1 MQKHDG
7 RNRMRVMIIGC
18 GRVGSVLAN
27 QLDEAGHEVV
37 VLDRNQQ
44 AFRRLS
50 EKFSGERIVGNG
62 LVEEFVRPTL
72 QEKTDLLFVITDKD
86 NINLMIAQRV
96 KQIFQVQRVV
106 AVVHDSILA
115 GLYKELGVE
124 TVCPT
129 DLVIKDLLQTIQER

>member
-1 MQKHDG
+1 
-7 RNRMRVMIIGC
+7 MRVMIIGC

-27 QLDEAGHEVV
+27 QLDGAGHEVV

-72 QEKTDLLFVITDKD
+72 EKKTDILFAMTDKD
-86 NINLMIAQRV
+86 NINLMIAQRA
-96 KQIFQVQRVV
+96 KLIFRPGEVI

-115 GLYKELGVE
+115 GLYKELGVD

-129 DLVIKDLLQTIQER
+129 DLVTKDLLQRLQIS

>member
-1 MQKHDG
+1 MK
-7 RNRMRVMIIGC
+7 VMIIGC

-27 QLDEAGHEVV
+27 RFDEAGHQVV

-72 QEKTDLLFVITDKD
+72 QEKTDILFAMTDKD
-86 NINLMIAQRV
+86 NVNLMIAQRV
-96 KQIFQVQRVV
+96 KQIFRLQTVI
-106 AVVHDSILA
+106 AVVHDSILS

-129 DLVIKDLLQTIQER
+129 DLVIKDLLQTIQVG

>member
-1 MQKHDG
+1 
-7 RNRMRVMIIGC
+7 MRVMIVGC
-18 GRVGSVLAN
+18 GRVGSMLAN
-27 QLDEAGHEVV
+27 RLDEGGHQVV

-62 LVEEFVRPTL
+62 LMEEYLRPTL
-72 QEKTDLLFVITDKD
+72 QEKADILFAMTDED
-86 NINLMIAQRV
+86 NVNLMIAQRV
-96 KQIFQVQRVV
+96 KRNFRVGRV
-106 AVVHDSILA
+106 IAIVHDSVLA

-129 DLVIKDLLQTIQER
+129 DLVIRDLFQTIQEG

>member
-1 MQKHDG
+1 MK
-7 RNRMRVMIIGC
+7 VMIIGC
-18 GRVGSVLAN
+18 GRVGSFLAN
-27 QLDEAGHEVV
+27 RLDEVGHQVAI
-37 VLDRNQQ
+37 LDRNQQ

-72 QEKTDLLFVITDKD
+72 QEKTDMLFAMTDKD
-86 NINLMIAQRV
+86 NVNLMIAQKV
-96 KQIFQVQRVV
+96 KQSFHVEKVI

-129 DLVIKDLLQTIQER
+129 DLVIKDLLEKIQEG

>member
-1 MQKHDG
+1 MK
-7 RNRMRVMIIGC
+7 VMIIGC

-27 QLDEAGHEVV
+27 RLDEAGHRVV

-62 LVEEFVRPTL
+62 LVDEFVRPTL
-72 QEKTDLLFVITDKD
+72 QEKTDVLFAMTDKD
-86 NINLMIAQRV
+86 NINLMIVQRV
-96 KQIFQVQRVV
+96 KRHFDLGRVV
-106 AVVHDSILA
+106 AVVHDSILS

-129 DLVIKDLLQTIQER
+129 DLVIKDLLRTIKES

>member
-1 MQKHDG
+1 
-7 RNRMRVMIIGC
+7 MRAMVIGC

-27 QLDEAGHEVV
+27 RLDEAGHQVV
-37 VLDRNQQ
+37 VLDRHQQ

-50 EKFSGERIVGNG
+50 EKFSGEPIVGNG

-96 KQIFQVQRVV
+96 KRNAQVGRVI

-129 DLVIKDLLQTIQER
+129 DLVIKDILQAIGGS

>member
-1 MQKHDG
+1 
-7 RNRMRVMIIGC
+7 MRVMIIGC

-27 QLDEAGHEVV
+27 RLDEQGHQVV

-50 EKFSGERIVGNG
+50 EKFSGERVVGNG

-72 QEKTDLLFVITDKD
+72 EKKTDILFAITDKD

-96 KQIFQVQRVV
+96 KLNFQLGRVI

-115 GLYKELGVE
+115 GLYKELAVE

-129 DLVIKDLLQTIQER
+129 DLVIENILETIQGS

>member
-1 MQKHDG
+1 
-7 RNRMRVMIIGC
+7 MRAMIIGC
-18 GRVGSVLAN
+18 GRVGAVLAN
-27 QLDEAGHEVV
+27 RLDKAGHEVI

-50 EKFSGERIVGNG
+50 EDFSGERIVGNG

-72 QEKTDLLFVITDKD
+72 EKKTDVLFAMTDND
-86 NINLMIAQRV
+86 NINLMIAQ
-96 KQIFQVQRVV
+96 KLKMHFQLGEVI

-115 GLYKELGVE
+115 GLYKELGVD

-129 DLVIKDLLQTIQER
+129 DLVIKELSLRLQLSSESA

>member
-1 MQKHDG
+1 
-7 RNRMRVMIIGC
+7 MRVMIVGC
-18 GRVGSVLAN
+18 GRVGAVLAN
-27 QLDEAGHEVV
+27 RLDEAGNEVV

-50 EKFSGERIVGNG
+50 DKFSGERIVGNG
-62 LVEEFVRPTL
+62 LVEDFLRPTL
-72 QEKTDLLFVITDKD
+72 EKKTDILFAMTDKD
-86 NINLMIAQRV
+86 NINLMIAQKV
-96 KQIFQVQRVV
+96 KLNFQLGKVI

-129 DLVIKDLLQTIQER
+129 DLVIKDLLQMLEIGKEGA

>member
-1 MQKHDG
+1 
-7 RNRMRVMIIGC
+7 MRVMIIGC
-18 GRVGSVLAN
+18 GRVGSALAN
-27 QLDEAGHEVV
+27 RLDEVGHQVV

-72 QEKTDLLFVITDKD
+72 QEKTNILFAMTDKD
-86 NINLMIAQRV
+86 NVNLMIAQRV
-96 KQIFQVQRVV
+96 KQIFRLQTVI
-106 AVVHDSILA
+106 AVVHDSILS

-129 DLVIKDLLQTIQER
+129 DLVIKDLLQTIQVG

>member
-1 MQKHDG
+1 MK
-7 RNRMRVMIIGC
+7 VMIIGC

-27 QLDEAGHEVV
+27 RLDEEGHQVV

-50 EKFSGERIVGNG
+50 EKFSGNRIVGNG

-72 QEKTDLLFVITDKD
+72 QEKTDIFFAVTDKD
-86 NINLMIAQRV
+86 NVNLMIAQRV
-96 KQIFQVQRVV
+96 KRHFDLGRVI

-129 DLVIKDLLQTIQER
+129 DLVMRDLLQTIKES

>member
-1 MQKHDG
+1 
-7 RNRMRVMIIGC
+7 MRVMIIGC

-27 QLDEAGHEVV
+27 RLNEQGHQVV

-50 EKFSGERIVGNG
+50 EQFSGERIVGNG
-62 LVEEFVRPTL
+62 LVDEFVRPTL
-72 QEKTDLLFVITDKD
+72 QEKTDMLFAMTDKD
-86 NINLMIAQRV
+86 NVNLMIAQRV
-96 KQIFQVQRVV
+96 KRNLQVQRVV
-106 AVVHDSILA
+106 AVVHDSVLA

-129 DLVIKDLLQTIQER
+129 DLVMKDLLQGMNES

>member
-1 MQKHDG
+1 
-7 RNRMRVMIIGC
+7 MRVMIIGC

-27 QLDEAGHEVV
+27 RLGEGGHHVV
-37 VLDRNQQ
+37 VLDRHQQ
-44 AFRRLS
+44 SFRRLS

-72 QEKTDLLFVITDKD
+72 QKKTDLLFVMTDKD
-86 NINLMIAQRV
+86 NVNLMIAQKVKRAFHLERV
-96 KQIFQVQRVV
+96 I

-115 GLYKELGVE
+115 GIYKELGVE

-129 DLVIKDLLQTIQER
+129 DLVMENLLQTIREG

>member
-1 MQKHDG
+1 MK
-7 RNRMRVMIIGC
+7 VMIIGC

-27 QLDEAGHEVV
+27 RLSEAGHQVV

-72 QEKTDLLFVITDKD
+72 QEKTDIFFAMTDKD
-86 NINLMIAQRV
+86 NVNLMIAQRV
-96 KQIFQVQRVV
+96 KRHFDLGRVI

-129 DLVIKDLLQTIQER
+129 DLIMRDLLQTIKES

>member
-1 MQKHDG
+1 
-7 RNRMRVMIIGC
+7 MRVMIIGC

-27 QLDEAGHEVV
+27 RLDEAGHHVV
-37 VLDRNQQ
+37 VLDRDQQ
-44 AFRRLS
+44 SFRRLS

-62 LVEEFVRPTL
+62 LVEDYVRPTL
-72 QEKTDLLFVITDKD
+72 QEKADILFAMTDKD
-86 NINLMIAQRV
+86 NINLMIVQRV
-96 KQIFQVQRVV
+96 KRHFQLGRVI

-129 DLVIKDLLQTIQER
+129 DLVLKELLPMVQEG

>member
-1 MQKHDG
+1 
-7 RNRMRVMIIGC
+7 MRVMIVGC

-27 QLDEAGHEVV
+27 RLDDAKHHVV

-50 EKFSGERIVGNG
+50 ESFSGERIVGNG
-62 LVEEFVRPTL
+62 LVEDYVRPTL
-72 QEKTDLLFVITDKD
+72 QQKTDILFAMTDKD
-86 NINLMIAQRV
+86 NINLMIVQKV
-96 KQIFQVQRVV
+96 KRNFQVGRVV

-124 TVCPT
+124 TVCST
-129 DLVIKDLLQTIQER
+129 DLVLKELLPMVQEG

>member
-1 MQKHDG
+1 M
-7 RNRMRVMIIGC
+7 VIIGC

-27 QLDEAGHEVV
+27 RLDEAGHQVV
-37 VLDRNQQ
+37 VLDRNQH

-50 EKFSGERIVGNG
+50 EKFSGERRIGNG
-62 LVEEFVRPTL
+62 LVEEYVRPIL
-72 QEKTDLLFVITDKD
+72 QEKTHILFVMTDKD

-96 KQIFQVQRVV
+96 KRNVQVDRVI
-106 AVVHDSILA
+106 AEVHDSILA

-129 DLVIKDLLQTIQER
+129 DLIIKELLPMVQDG

>member
-1 MQKHDG
+1 
-7 RNRMRVMIIGC
+7 MRVMIIGC

-27 QLDEAGHEVV
+27 RLDEAGHRVA
-37 VLDRNQQ
+37 VLDRSQQ

-62 LVEEFVRPTL
+62 LVEEYVRPTL
-72 QEKTDLLFVITDKD
+72 QGKADILFAMTDKD
-86 NINLMIAQRV
+86 NVNLMIVQRV
-96 KQIFQVQRVV
+96 KRHFQVGRVI

-129 DLVIKDLLQTIQER
+129 DLVIKDLLKEIQER

>member
-1 MQKHDG
+1 
-7 RNRMRVMIIGC
+7 MRVMIIGC
-18 GRVGSVLAN
+18 GRVGSALAN
-27 QLDEAGHEVV
+27 RLDEAGHQVV

-72 QEKTDLLFVITDKD
+72 QEKTDILFAMTDKD
-86 NINLMIAQRV
+86 NVNLMIAQRV
-96 KQIFQVQRVV
+96 KQVFRLQTVI
-106 AVVHDSILA
+106 AVVHDSILS

-129 DLVIKDLLQTIQER
+129 DLVIKDLLQTIQVG

>member
-1 MQKHDG
+1 
-7 RNRMRVMIIGC
+7 MRVMIIGC

-27 QLDEAGHEVV
+27 RLDEEGHQVV

-44 AFRRLS
+44 SFRRLS

-62 LVEEFVRPTL
+62 LVEEFLRPTL
-72 QEKTDLLFVITDKD
+72 EKKTDILFAITDKD

-96 KQIFQVQRVV
+96 KLNFQLGRVI

-115 GLYKELGVE
+115 GLYKELAVE

-129 DLVIKDLLQTIQER
+129 DLVIDDILKTIQER

>member
-1 MQKHDG
+1 MK
-7 RNRMRVMIIGC
+7 VMIIGC

-27 QLDEAGHEVV
+27 RLDEAGHQVV
-37 VLDRNQQ
+37 VLDRNQH

-62 LVEEFVRPTL
+62 LLDEFVRPTL
-72 QEKTDLLFVITDKD
+72 GKKTDLLFAITDKD

-96 KQIFQVQRVV
+96 KRNFQLDRVV

-115 GLYKELGVE
+115 GLYKELGLE

-129 DLVIKDLLQTIQER
+129 DLVIKDLLQKI

>member
-1 MQKHDG
+1 MK
-7 RNRMRVMIIGC
+7 VMVIGC

-27 QLDEAGHEVV
+27 RLDEAGDEVV

-50 EKFSGERIVGNG
+50 EKFLGKRIVGNG

-72 QEKTDLLFVITDKD
+72 QEGADILFAMTDKD
-86 NINLMIAQRV
+86 NVNLMIVQRV
-96 KQIFQVQRVV
+96 KRHFQVGRVI

-129 DLVIKDLLQTIQER
+129 DLVIKDLLQMITES